1 MEKKPKI
8 NREVRSVTVND
19 FSAAEGGKIT
29 GHAAVFDTATDIGG
43 YFQEIIARGAF
54 DKCDLTDVPLFKNHD
69 LRGIPLARSRRNNGS
84 STMTLTIDE
93 KGLRIDATLD
103 TDNNSEAKAL
113 YNSIQRGDLD
123 GMSFMFEVKGQK
135 WDNLNT
141 DYPTRTI
148 TDIAKVY
155 EVSAVTF
162 PAYKQTDIK
171 ISRNK
176 DGSVDTEPSCFYAL
190 ESAREELSRGLDI
203 KKQKSKLKNKYREV
217 NYL

>member
-1 MEKKPKI
+1 MENKTN
-8 NREVRSVTVND
+8 NRREIRSVTVND
-19 FSAAEGGKIT
+19 FSVSEGGKIT

-69 LRGIPLARSRRNNGS
+69 MRGIPLARSRRNNGN

-93 KGLRIDATLD
+93 KGLRIDAVLD
-103 TDNNSEAKAL
+103 TENNSEAKAL

-148 TDIAKVY
+148 TEIARVR

-171 ISRNK
+171 ISRNA
-176 DGSVDTEPSCFYAL
+176 DGSVDTEASCFYAL
-190 ESAREELSRGLDI
+190 DSAREELSRSLDI
-203 KKQKSKLKNKYREV
+203 NKQKLKLKIKYRKE
-217 NYL
+217 NY